1 MAPDGPSRA
10 VAFRGRTPFPPC
22 STSRAAQAPSES
34 TIPLDSDNATGT
46 ATTARDDT
54 GELGPLLRASRTA
67 AAAWALFTGI
77 GLMMIG
83 NGLQGTLVG
92 IRSEQAGFGTSTI
105 GLVMSGYFVGILAGS
120 RAATKALSSVGHIR
134 VFAALASLASTA
146 TLVYLLTVNPV
157 AWGLMRFATGFC
169 MAGLYVVAESWIN
182 DLATNANRGRMLAFY
197 MVVSMGGFAA
207 GQLLLNVPDGTGI
220 RLFLISSV
228 LISLALVPI
237 SLSASSSPPTLTP
250 EVMSIRDLAAIVPTG
265 IVVSVLVGMA
275 TGALIGMGAVYATQ
289 AGLGPGQVSLFM
301 GAPMVGGVVGQFPV
315 GHLADRMPRRPIM
328 ITLGFLATV
337 AAALL
342 LVVDSGSGAGYLLMF
357 TIGACTFPLYSLSIA
372 YTNDWLQPEQMLG
385 ASAALVT
392 TNAIGATAGPFLAT
406 ILMNTFGPAQYF
418 VSLIVT
424 HAAVALYVVYR
435 VVTKPG
441 SMIPRPRDFLPYP
454 ARASALAVYLLPRRR
469 RNGA

>member
-1 MAPDGPSRA
+1 M
-10 VAFRGRTPFPPC
+10 
-22 STSRAAQAPSES
+22 SES
-34 TIPLDSDNATGT
+34 TISLDSDHATG
-46 ATTARDDT
+46 AAISSRDDT
-54 GELGPLLRASRTA
+54 GELGPLIPASHAA

-83 NGLQGTLVG
+83 NGLVGTLVG
-92 IRSEQAGFGTSTI
+92 IRSEQAGFGTNTI
-105 GLVMSGYFVGILAGS
+105 GLVMSGYFIGILVGS
-120 RAATKALSSVGHIR
+120 RAATRALSAVGHIR

-146 TLVYLLTVNPV
+146 TLVYLLTLNPV

-182 DLATNANRGRMLAFY
+182 DLATNDNRGRMMAFY
-197 MVVSMGGFAA
+197 MVVSMGGFAV
-207 GQLLLNVPDGTGI
+207 GQLLLNVPDRTGI
-220 RLFLISSV
+220 QLFLISSV
-228 LISLALVPI
+228 LISLALVPT
-237 SLSASSSPPTLTP
+237 SLSASSSPPTLTL
-250 EVMSIRDLAAIVPTG
+250 ETMSVRDLAAIVPTG

-275 TGALIGMGAVYATQ
+275 TGALLGMGAVYATQ

-315 GHLADRMPRRPIM
+315 GYLADRTPRRPIM
-328 ITLGFLATV
+328 IALGLLAT
-337 AAALL
+337 AASSALL
-342 LVVDSGSGAGYLLMF
+342 VIDSGSVLGYLLMF

-372 YTNDWLQPEQMLG
+372 YTNDWLQPEQILG

-392 TNAIGATAGPFLAT
+392 TNAVGATAGPFLAT
-406 ILMNTFGPAQYF
+406 FLMNTFGPNQYF
-418 VSLIVT
+418 VSLIAT
-424 HAAVALYVVYR
+424 HAAVAVYVVYR

-469 RNGA
+469 RNGG